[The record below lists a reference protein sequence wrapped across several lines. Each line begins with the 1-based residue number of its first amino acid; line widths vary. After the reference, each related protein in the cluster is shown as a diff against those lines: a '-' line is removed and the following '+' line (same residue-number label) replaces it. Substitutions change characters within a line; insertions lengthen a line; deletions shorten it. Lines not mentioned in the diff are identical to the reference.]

1 MARNSDRLTLPNTD
15 TARSNTRYNPASAGA
30 VAEDHADK
38 QHADEGRQLEDA
50 PRQQLRNHLA
60 QRQTDGDQGD
70 TFDQHQRGD
79 HPPHVRLFKG
89 GWRHLIVRCPV
100 R

>member
-15 TARSNTRYNPASAGA
+15 TARSNTRYNPASAA

-50 PRQQLRNHLA
+50 PASSCATTLPSVRQMAIRAILSISTSEVITRPTSGFSKA
-60 QRQTDGDQGD
+60 VGAT
-70 TFDQHQRGD
+70 
-79 HPPHVRLFKG
+79 
-89 GWRHLIVRCPV
+89 
-100 R
+100 